1 MRIQKQ
7 KLELARKIMKIIEIK
22 EIKKFKVEFDTR
34 NLYGTGEKEMMAWFG
49 EASDRNLQIIVYKKH
64 Q

>member
-1 MRIQKQ
+1 
-7 KLELARKIMKIIEIK
+7 MKIIEIK
-22 EIKKFKVEFDTR
+22 EIKKFKVEFHTR
-34 NLYGTGEKEMMAWFG
+34 NIYGTGEKEMMAGFG